1 MERAMAKDRTDI
13 PTMLT
18 FDDVLL
24 VPAYSEVLPHETSIS
39 SKLTAK
45 ITLNAPF
52 MSAAM
57 DTVTEHQMAIAM
69 AREGGIGIVHKNMT
83 IEEQAREIKSV
94 KRSESGVI
102 TQPIT
107 ITPEKT
113 LLDALDLMKINGI
126 SGIPVTQK
134 NKLVGIVTNRDLRF
148 ETDLSK
154 QVGEVMTKKLITVQ
168 DKCSVEEAKRLL
180 HQHRIEKLLVVDKK
194 GELIGLITTRD
205 LENQEKYPNA
215 AKDAYGRLV
224 VGAAI
229 SATDIRLER
238 AEALIE
244 AGCDLLVL
252 DSAHGHSKNIIARV
266 RDLKKRW
273 PQVDVMAG
281 NIVTAEAAI
290 ALIEAGADVVKV
302 GIGPG
307 SICTT
312 RVVSG
317 VGFPQLSA
325 VMAIADTTHSRGRTL
340 VADGGIK
347 FSGDIVKA
355 LAAGADAVMMGGMF
369 AGTEESPGETV
380 LFQGRT
386 YKMYRGMG
394 SLGAMK
400 QGSSDRYFQDQV
412 REDQKFVPEGI
423 EGRVAYKGA
432 VSETIYQ
439 LAGGLRSG
447 LGYVGAKDLAALRA
461 NAKFIRIT
469 DAGFKESHV
478 HDVTITKES
487 PNYRA
492 ER

>member
-1 MERAMAKDRTDI
+1 MDAERRDI

-24 VPAYSEVLPHETSIS
+24 VPTYSEVLPGEASLS
-39 SKLTAK
+39 SRLTEK
-45 ITLNAPF
+45 VTLNVPF

-57 DTVTEHQMAIAM
+57 DTVTEHRMAIAM
-69 AREGGIGIVHKNMT
+69 AREGGIGVIHKNMP
-83 IEEQAREIKSV
+83 IEDQAREVKAV

-107 ITPEKT
+107 IAPDKT

-134 NKLVGIVTNRDLRF
+134 NKLVGIITNRDLRF

-154 QVGEVMTKKLITVQ
+154 QVKEVMTTKLVTVQ
-168 DKCSVEEAKRLL
+168 DKCSVEEAKRLM

-205 LENQEKYPNA
+205 LENQEKFPNA
-215 AKDAYGRLV
+215 AKDEGGRLR
-224 VGAAI
+224 VGAAVG
-229 SATDIRLER
+229 ATDVALER
-238 AEALIE
+238 AEALVE
-244 AGCDLLVL
+244 AGADLLVL
-252 DSAHGHSKNIIARV
+252 DSAHGHSRNVIERV
-266 RDLKKRW
+266 RAIKKRW
-273 PQVDVMAG
+273 PSLALMAG
-281 NIVTAEAAI
+281 NVVTAEGAE
-290 ALIEAGADVVKV
+290 ALLDAGADIIKV

-312 RVVSG
+312 RVIAG

-325 VMAIADTTHSRGRTL
+325 VLEVAGTVHKRGKTL

-380 LFQGRT
+380 LYQGRT
-386 YKMYRGMG
+386 YKLYRGMG

-400 QGSSDRYFQDQV
+400 QGSSDRYFQEGI
-412 REDQKFVPEGI
+412 REEQKFVPEGI
-423 EGRVAYKGA
+423 EGRVAYKGPVA
-432 VSETIYQ
+432 ETIYQ
-439 LAGGLRSG
+439 LAGGLRAG
-447 LGYVGAKDLAALRA
+447 FGYLGARDLLALRK
-461 NAKFIRIT
+461 NARFIRIT

-478 HDVTITKES
+478 HDVIITKEA
-487 PNYRA
+487 PNYRV

>member
-1 MERAMAKDRTDI
+1 MVTEHQKI

-24 VPAYSEVLPHETSIS
+24 VPCFSEVLPSEV
-39 SKLTAK
+39 
-45 ITLNAPF
+45 TLASRLAERVVLNVPF

-57 DTVTEHQMAIAM
+57 DTVTEHRMAIAM
-69 AREGGIGIVHKNMT
+69 AREGGIGIIHKNMPV
-83 IEEQAREIKSV
+83 EDQAREVKAV

-107 ITPEKT
+107 ISPDKT
-113 LLDALDLMKINGI
+113 LLDALELMKINGI

-154 QVGEVMTKKLITVQ
+154 QVKEVMTTKLVTVQ
-168 DKCSVEEAKRLL
+168 DKCSVEEAKRLM

-205 LENQEKYPNA
+205 LENQEKFPNA
-215 AKDAYGRLV
+215 AKDEFGRLL
-224 VGAAI
+224 VGAAVG
-229 SATDIRLER
+229 ATDTALER
-238 AEALIE
+238 AEALVE
-244 AGCDLLVL
+244 AGTDLLVL
-252 DSAHGHSKNIIARV
+252 DSAHGHSKNVLDRTRAI
-266 RDLKKRW
+266 KKRW
-273 PQVDVMAG
+273 PSLALMAG
-281 NIVTAEAAI
+281 NVVTAEGAE
-290 ALIEAGADVVKV
+290 ALLDAGADIIKV

-312 RVVSG
+312 RVIAG

-325 VMAIADTTHSRGRTL
+325 ILEVAEVVHRRGKTL

-380 LFQGRT
+380 LYQGRT
-386 YKMYRGMG
+386 YKLYRGMG
-394 SLGAMK
+394 SLSAMK
-400 QGSSDRYFQDQV
+400 QGSSDRYFQEGI
-412 REDQKFVPEGI
+412 REEQKFVPEGI
-423 EGRVAYKGA
+423 EGRVAYKGPVA
-432 VSETIYQ
+432 ETIYQ
-439 LAGGLRSG
+439 LAGGLRAG
-447 LGYVGAKDLAALRA
+447 FGYLGAKDVAALRR
-461 NAKFIRIT
+461 NARFIRIT

-478 HDVTITKES
+478 HDVIITKEA
-487 PNYRA
+487 PNYRV

>member
-1 MERAMAKDRTDI
+1 MDAERRDI

-24 VPAYSEVLPHETSIS
+24 VPTYSEVLPGETVLS
-39 SKLTAK
+39 SRLTEK
-45 ITLNAPF
+45 VTLNVPF

-57 DTVTEHQMAIAM
+57 DTVTEHRMAIAM
-69 AREGGIGIVHKNMT
+69 AREGGIGVIHKNMP
-83 IEEQAREIKSV
+83 IEDQAREVKAV

-107 ITPEKT
+107 IAPDKT
-113 LLDALDLMKINGI
+113 LLDALELMKANGI
-126 SGIPVTQK
+126 SGIPVTQR
-134 NKLVGIVTNRDLRF
+134 NKLVGIITNRDLRF

-154 QVGEVMTKKLITVQ
+154 QVKEVMTTKLVTVQ
-168 DKCSVEEAKRLL
+168 DKCSVEEAKRLM

-205 LENQEKYPNA
+205 LENQEKFPNA
-215 AKDAYGRLV
+215 AKDEFGRLL
-224 VGAAI
+224 VGAAVG
-229 SATDIRLER
+229 ATDVALER
-238 AEALIE
+238 AEALVE
-244 AGCDLLVL
+244 AGVDLLVL
-252 DSAHGHSKNIIARV
+252 DSAHGHSKNVLDRV
-266 RDLKKRW
+266 RAIKKRW
-273 PQVDVMAG
+273 PSLALVAG
-281 NIVTAEAAI
+281 NVVTAEGAE
-290 ALIEAGADVVKV
+290 ALLDAGADVVKV

-312 RVVSG
+312 RVIAG

-325 VMAIADTTHSRGRTL
+325 ILAVADIVHKRGKTL
-340 VADGGIK
+340 IADGGIK

-380 LFQGRT
+380 LYQGRT
-386 YKMYRGMG
+386 YKLYRGMG

-400 QGSSDRYFQDQV
+400 QGSGDRYFQEGI
-412 REDQKFVPEGI
+412 REEQKFVPEGI
-423 EGRVAYKGA
+423 EGRIAYKGPVA
-432 VSETIYQ
+432 ETIYQ
-439 LAGGLRSG
+439 LAGGLRAG
-447 LGYVGAKDLAALRA
+447 FGYLGAKDIAMLRK
-461 NAKFIRIT
+461 NARFIRIT

-478 HDVTITKES
+478 HDVIITKEA
-487 PNYRA
+487 PNYRV